1 MLLNTLFWSINRIC
15 RTHHCSVCFL
25 HLALCLLHI
34 KIRTLSQTMWNKR
47 LILVWEIF
55 DKENTSAIFY
65 RTYITKHNSWIL
77 HFSRTPW
84 RLPWCLNLWLY
95 LIGDFSC
102 IAFWSSI
109 HCSVQLMAE
118 WFRKNS
124 FWLFFAFCF
133 TETATIWEGISY
145 PQAIFTFYSFTL
157 FWNICDSDE
166 NRIIPSRMLFYA
178 CSHRVVHCG

>member
-47 LILVWEIF
+47 LILVWGIF

-77 HFSRTPW
+77 HFSRIPW
-84 RLPWCLNLWLY
+84 RLPWCLNLSLY

-124 FWLFFAFCF
+124 FWLFFAFFFYWDCYDLRGHF
-133 TETATIWEGISY
+133 LPTGNFYLLLLHLILEHLWLRWEQDHSV
-145 PQAIFTFYSFTL
+145 QDALLCLLS
-157 FWNICDSDE
+157 
-166 NRIIPSRMLFYA
+166 
-178 CSHRVVHCG
+178 

>member
-1 MLLNTLFWSINRIC
+1 MLINTLFSSINHIW
-15 RTHHCSVCFL
+15 RTHCSVCFL

-34 KIRTLSQTMWNKR
+34 KFRTLSQTMWHER

-55 DKENTSAIFY
+55 NKENTFY

-109 HCSVQLMAE
+109 NFSFQLMAE
-118 WFRKNS
+118 WFRKKY
-124 FWLFFAFCF
+124 FWLFFAF
-133 TETATIWEGISY
+133 Y
-145 PQAIFTFYSFTL
+145 FYWDCYDLRGGFFPTG
-157 FWNICDSDE
+157 N
-166 NRIIPSRMLFYA
+166 FYLLLLHLILA
-178 CSHRVVHCG
+178 YL